1 MVMGAAGWASELFT
15 AVPAVNSAWSRA
27 CASACAFAAAASRSA
42 LVVDATS
49 PFSFDPIA
57 AGGSATLLVPVFTT
71 TASAV
76 TVSIVPHAAP
86 CGPTMVAPAP
96 GLVTCAAIAVRP
108 GAYSAAAGD
117 TTSHD
122 GHTLRAGDNLH
133 TPTPQVLARCAW
145 ELVSLAYIP
154 S

>member
-1 MVMGAAGWASELFT
+1 MVPTGWPSELFT

-76 TVSIVPHAAP
+76 TVSIVPIATVTRSEEHTSELQSLMRISYAVFCLKKKRNYADTSATKQQINIHT
-86 CGPTMVAPAP
+86 PT
-96 GLVTCAAIAVRP
+96 
-108 GAYSAAAGD
+108 
-117 TTSHD
+117 
-122 GHTLRAGDNLH
+122 HTLRREISVVQSRQKHNH
-133 TPTPQVLARCAW
+133 
-145 ELVSLAYIP
+145 
-154 S
+154 

>member
-1 MVMGAAGWASELFT
+1 MVPTGWPSELFT

-57 AGGSATLLVPVFTT
+57 AGGSATLLVPVLTT

-76 TVSIVPHAAP
+76 TVSLVPIVAP
-86 CGPTMVAPAP
+86 SGQTMVDPRTEERRR
-96 GLVTCAAIAVRP
+96 GERE
-108 GAYSAAAGD
+108 GG
-117 TTSHD
+117 
-122 GHTLRAGDNLH
+122 
-133 TPTPQVLARCAW
+133 
-145 ELVSLAYIP
+145 
-154 S
+154 